1 MVIDQGWSDDRL
13 QPRQR
18 GTHTVK
24 EVDMLHTKMDL
35 MMKTMNDLA
44 NEKAAM
50 VTTTQAMDARMT

>member
-1 MVIDQGWSDDRL
+1 
-13 QPRQR
+13 
-18 GTHTVK
+18 
-24 EVDMLHTKMDL
+24 MLHTKMDL